1 MCGYVDCVPDCRG
14 SVCCASLMMARL
26 LPKHVGASMQ
36 NKGLVQ
42 SVNIVG
48 HFYYLLFN
56 SFKAREGI
64 PVVTVNDF
72 SANTSHF
79 FLEFVSIRYFQF

>member
-1 MCGYVDCVPDCRG
+1 MWLRGLCAGLSWFRLLCFPDDG
-14 SVCCASLMMARL
+14 RL

-72 SANTSHF
+72 SANVSHF
-79 FLEFVSIRYFQF
+79 FLELVSIRYFQF